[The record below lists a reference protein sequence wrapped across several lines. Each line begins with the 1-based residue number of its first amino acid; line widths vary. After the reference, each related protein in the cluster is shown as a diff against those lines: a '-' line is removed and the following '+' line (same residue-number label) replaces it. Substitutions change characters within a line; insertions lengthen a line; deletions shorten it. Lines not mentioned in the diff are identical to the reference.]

1 MFDDNLLDNS
11 PGWLIFFGSAILML
25 LGNYYG
31 YKLGLW
37 HKKKSPDASDSSNG
51 EIMGAIFG
59 VLGFT
64 LAFLFGMSLTRLEH
78 KKDIV
83 MSEAS
88 AVLAAYQNSQFLP
101 EPFKSRTGRMLTDYA
116 KLRYQL
122 ATGAREDRDIQAL
135 REGILL
141 SERMQDSLLMEAM
154 AIRQVP
160 DADAS
165 SFIQSVST
173 IIDINMRRINNSTGD
188 RIPRSLKILMYVMA
202 LMGLAGMGYGSGLK
216 GGRSLLPN
224 IILVVVFAVIIGIIV
239 DMDHPANVLFKV
251 SQQPMLDVI
260 RRIGMMHI

>member
-1 MFDDNLLDNS
+1 MFNDNLLDNS
-11 PGWLIFFGSAILML
+11 PGWLIFFCSFILML
-25 LGNYYG
+25 VSNYYG

-37 HKKKSPDASDSSNG
+37 HLKKKPETADSSNG

-59 VLGFT
+59 VFGFT

-78 KKDIV
+78 KKELV

-116 KLRYQL
+116 RLRYHI
-122 ATGAREDRDIQAL
+122 AESARENRDIKSL
-135 REGILL
+135 REGVLL
-141 SERMQDSLLMEAM
+141 SEKIQDSLLKEAM
-154 AIRQVP
+154 AVRQVP

-165 SFIQSVST
+165 SFISSVST

-239 DMDHPANVLFKV
+239 DMDHPANSLFKI

-260 RRIGMMHI
+260 RRIGSMSL